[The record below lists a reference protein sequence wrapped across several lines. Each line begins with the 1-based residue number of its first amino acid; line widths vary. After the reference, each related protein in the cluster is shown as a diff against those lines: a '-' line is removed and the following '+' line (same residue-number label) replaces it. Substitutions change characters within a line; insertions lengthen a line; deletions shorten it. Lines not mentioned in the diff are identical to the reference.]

1 MAQDGLYTSTADAQ
15 HSTRLSAERV
25 RFMYRMS
32 GFGTVAA
39 TAVAA
44 LVGLYF
50 WTQKESAVALALVIY
65 FALIAL
71 ARAVVFL
78 QYRKADDVETNPD
91 SWILAA
97 TITMAF
103 SGLGWGAMSW
113 FLFDLDLP
121 SSALIVSV
129 VATSMIVSGILL
141 LAPFTRLMVA
151 FALPSAA
158 PLLIKLATS
167 NEMAF
172 WVTAAA
178 FVLVLGAVYL
188 SALRLQSGLRQ
199 SLHHALENRRLAK
212 VMAQSKDELE
222 NLNEEL
228 SSNIDRRAR
237 IEEEVRQAK
246 RAAEA
251 AVMAK
256 DEFLATMSHEIRT
269 PLNGILPI
277 LDILRSTELNETQK
291 DYLNT
296 AFQSS
301 KHLLSIIDD
310 ILDYSK
316 IEAGKLE
323 LETVGMNLRE
333 LLDSVLRLM
342 NSSARKKGLDLRVRI
357 EPGVRIALRGD
368 PVRLRQVLTNLVS
381 NAIKFTD
388 QGQVEV
394 TVSNRSETREQTEL
408 LFAVKDTGIG
418 MDKATSDRLFRP
430 FSQADASTTRTYG
443 GSGLGLAIC
452 KRLVELMGGRIGV
465 KSEPGSGSVFWFSIH
480 LKKSVGDI
488 QADRKSLQDARILL
502 GCGDEALR
510 QRVGTFFEGWGSG
523 VTVASNL
530 REVAAKI
537 KDSLTLGGTWAYD
550 VMVLDAPSLG
560 NQSAELIRRIR
571 RDSRFN
577 TMNILVLNRDGI
589 LPEPLADFEDIA
601 AADRSSAQGQFH
613 EAIETLLQGGEEIE
627 RPPTLGGED
636 IGYGDTYE
644 AEEEEPTSA
653 PPAAAKAEDSKPGGR
668 VLLVE
673 DNPVNLHVAQKLL
686 SLIGVEHDV
695 AKNGKEAI
703 RQLHENNYNAVLM
716 DCMMPVMDGYSATR
730 EWRKFESEKDRERV
744 PILAMTANAMAG
756 DRQKCLDAGMDD
768 YMAKPLN
775 RQLLE
780 QMLKRWLTEPAAP
793 QLDPEEVATPDAAP
807 ITEQSDDELPPGVA
821 VLRPRQKAAAQKS
834 VLDRQVLNDL
844 IDIMGDEYVDLIE
857 VYLEDTP
864 NCIGQLAEAADADD
878 IDGLIAPAHSLKS
891 TSANLGAIGLS
902 ELAKAVEHGAREGTI
917 GDVAQK
923 LKAIQSEFDQ
933 VAAELQDI
941 KAS

>member
-1 MAQDGLYTSTADAQ
+1 MAQDGLFTSTADDQ
-15 HSTRLSAERV
+15 HDKRLMAERV
-25 RFMYRMS
+25 RFMYRMA
-32 GFGTVAA
+32 GFGTIAA

-44 LVGLYF
+44 LVGIYF
-50 WTQKESAVALALVIY
+50 WSTQDSALALSLVIY
-65 FALIAL
+65 FAIIA
-71 ARAVVFL
+71 AVRSVVYV
-78 QYRKADDVETNPD
+78 QYRKADDIDTNPE
-91 SWILAA
+91 SWVLAA
-97 TITMAF
+97 TVTMAF
-103 SGLGWGAMSW
+103 SGIGWGAMSW
-113 FLFDLDLP
+113 LLFDLQQP
-121 SSALIVSV
+121 NSALIISV

-141 LAPFTRLMVA
+141 LSPFTRLMVA

-167 NEMAF
+167 GE
-172 WVTAAA
+172 TAHWITAGA
-178 FVLVLGAVYL
+178 FVLVVGAVYL

-212 VMAQSKDELE
+212 VMTQSKSELE
-222 NLNEEL
+222 SLNEEL
-228 SSNIDRRAR
+228 SSNIDRRAK

-246 RAAEA
+246 RAAES

-323 LETVGMNLRE
+323 LEQVGLNLRE
-333 LLDSVLRLM
+333 LLDSVVRLM
-342 NSSARKKGLDLRVRI
+342 NSSARKKSLDLRVKL

-388 QGQVEV
+388 SGHVEV
-394 TVSNRSETREQTEL
+394 TVSNRSESRDQTEL

-488 QADRKSLQDARILL
+488 QADRKDLQDARILL

-510 QRVGTFFEGWGSG
+510 QRLGTFFQGWGSG
-523 VTVASNL
+523 TTVANNL
-530 REVAAKI
+530 REMATKI
-537 KDSLTLGGTWAYD
+537 KDSLTLGGTWAFD
-550 VMVLDAPSLG
+550 VMVVDAPSLG

-577 TMNILVLNRDGI
+577 AMNILVLNRDGI
-589 LPEPLADFEDIA
+589 LPEPLADFDDIDA
-601 AADRSSAQGQFH
+601 LDRSSAQGDFH
-613 EAIETLLQGGEEIE
+613 ETIELLLHGGEEAIE
-627 RPPTLGGED
+627 RPPTLGSND
-636 IGYGDTYE
+636 IGYGEDYY
-644 AEEEEPTSA
+644 EEEDDTSPSPVPTEPKGT
-653 PPAAAKAEDSKPGGR
+653 PTGR

-703 RQLHENNYNAVLM
+703 RQLTDNSYNAVLM
-716 DCMMPVMDGYSATR
+716 DCMMPVMDGYSATKQ
-730 EWRKFESEKDRERV
+730 WRQHESDNNQTRI

-780 QMLKRWLTEPAAP
+780 QMLNRWLTESAAP
-793 QLDPEEVATPDAAP
+793 QLIDPEQEAPAQPPMSAT
-807 ITEQSDDELPPGVA
+807 DDLPPEVA
-821 VLRPRQKAAAQKS
+821 VLRPKSRQPIAKS
-834 VLDRQVLNDL
+834 VLDRQVLDDL
-844 IDIMGDEYVDLIE
+844 IDIMGDEYVDLID

-864 NCIGQLAEAADADD
+864 NCIGQLSEAADADD
-878 IDGLIAPAHSLKS
+878 MDGLIAPAHSLKS
-891 TSANLGAIGLS
+891 TSANSGAIGLS
-902 ELAKAVEHGAREGTI
+902 ELAKSVEHGAREGTI
-917 GDVAQK
+917 GDVGQK
-923 LKAIQSEFDQ
+923 LKDIQSEFDQ
-933 VAAELQDI
+933 VAAELQNI

>member
-1 MAQDGLYTSTADAQ
+1 MAQDGLYTSTADDQ
-15 HSTRLSAERV
+15 HSKRLSAERV

-32 GFGTVAA
+32 GFGTFAA

-50 WTQKESAVALALVIY
+50 WIVKDSGVALALVAY
-65 FALIAL
+65 FLLIAV
-71 ARAVVFL
+71 ARVVIYL
-78 QYRKADDVETNPD
+78 QYRKAEDIDTNPD

-97 TITMAF
+97 TITMAA
-103 SGLGWGAMSW
+103 SGLGWGAMAW
-113 FLFDLDLP
+113 LLFDLDLP
-121 SSALIVSV
+121 NSALIVSV
-129 VATSMIVSGILL
+129 VTTSMIVSGILL
-141 LAPFTRLMVA
+141 LAPFSRLMVA

-167 NEMAF
+167 GDTAH
-172 WVTAAA
+172 WITAAA
-178 FVLVLGAVYL
+178 FVLVIGAVYL

-199 SLHHALENRRLAK
+199 SLHHALENRRLAR
-212 VMAQSKDELE
+212 VMTQSKSELE
-222 NLNEEL
+222 SLNEEL
-228 SSNIDRRAR
+228 SNNIDRRAR

-246 RAAEA
+246 RAAES

-323 LETVGMNLRE
+323 LEQVGLNLRE
-333 LLDSVLRLM
+333 LLDSVVRLM
-342 NSSARKKGLDLRVRI
+342 NSSARKKGLELRVRL

-388 QGQVEV
+388 SGHVEV
-394 TVSNRSETREQTEL
+394 TVSNRSETRDQTEL
-408 LFAVKDTGIG
+408 LFAIKDTGIG

-465 KSEPGSGSVFWFSIH
+465 KSEPGSGSVFWFSIK
-480 LKKSVGDI
+480 LKKSLGDI
-488 QADRKSLQDARILL
+488 QADRKNLQDARILL

-510 QRVGTFFEGWGSG
+510 QRLGTFFEGWGSG
-523 VTVASNL
+523 TTLAPNL
-530 REVAAKI
+530 REMAAKI

-550 VMVLDAPSLG
+550 VMVVDSPTLG

-589 LPEPLADFEDIA
+589 LPEPLADFNDIDA
-601 AADRSSAQGQFH
+601 LDRSSAQGQFH
-613 EAIETLLQGGEEIE
+613 EAIEALLNGGEEANE
-627 RPPTLGGED
+627 RPPTLSTDGM
-636 IGYGDTYE
+636 GYGDDYYE
-644 AEEEEPTSA
+644 EDNDPAPLPAAEPTG
-653 PPAAAKAEDSKPGGR
+653 KPSGR

-695 AKNGKEAI
+695 AKNGKEAL
-703 RQLHENNYNAVLM
+703 RQLHENHYNAVLM
-716 DCMMPVMDGYSATR
+716 DCMMPVMDGYSATKQ
-730 EWRKFESEKDRERV
+730 WRKHESESNNERV

-780 QMLKRWLTEPAAP
+780 QMLNRWLAAAAAP
-793 QLDPEEVATPDAAP
+793 QLVDPV
-807 ITEQSDDELPPGVA
+807 DDEDGHYEHSENDSVQDDLPPEVA
-821 VLRPRQKAAAQKS
+821 VLRPRSRARGVKS
-834 VLDRQVLNDL
+834 VLDRQVLDDL

-864 NCIGQLAEAADADD
+864 NCIGQLVDAADADD

-902 ELAKAVEHGAREGTI
+902 ELAKSVEHGAREGTI
-917 GDVAQK
+917 SDVAQK
-923 LKAIQSEFDQ
+923 LREIQSEFDQ

>member
-1 MAQDGLYTSTADAQ
+1 MAQDGFVQSTAAADQ
-15 HSTRLSAERV
+15 TTRLSAERV

-32 GFGTVAA
+32 GFATVAA

-44 LVGLYF
+44 LVGGYF
-50 WTQKESAVALALVIY
+50 WTAHNSTIALGLAIYFVLIAVGRALVY
-65 FALIAL
+65 
-71 ARAVVFL
+71 L
-78 QYRKADDVETNPD
+78 QYRKGGIDENPD
-91 SWILAA
+91 PWILAA
-97 TITMAF
+97 TVTMAL
-103 SGLGWGAMSW
+103 SGLGWGAMAW
-113 FLFDLDLP
+113 FLFSVALP
-121 SSALIVSV
+121 DSALIVSV
-129 VATSMIVSGILL
+129 VSASMVMSGLLL
-141 LAPFTRLMVA
+141 LAPFSRLMVA
-151 FALPSAA
+151 FSLPAAA

-167 NEMAF
+167 GDTAH
-172 WVTAAA
+172 WVTAIAY
-178 FVLVLGAVYL
+178 VVVLGAVYL
-188 SALRLQSGLRQ
+188 AALRLQTGLSQ
-199 SLHHALENRRLAK
+199 SLRHALDNKRLAK
-212 VMAQSKDELE
+212 VMAQSKNELE

-237 IEEEVRQAK
+237 IEEELRQAK

-277 LDILRSTELNETQK
+277 LDILRSTELNDTQK

-323 LETVGMNLRE
+323 LETVGLNLRE
-333 LLDSVLRLM
+333 LLDSVVRLM
-342 NSSARKKGLDLRVRI
+342 SSSARKKGLDLNVRV

-368 PVRLRQVLTNLVS
+368 PVRMRQILTNLVS

-388 QGQVEV
+388 QGSVEV
-394 TVSNRSETREQTEL
+394 TVSNRSETRDQTEL

-418 MDKATSDRLFRP
+418 MDKATADRLFKP

-480 LKKSVGDI
+480 LKKSLGDI
-488 QADRKSLQDARILL
+488 QADRKNLQDARILL
-502 GCGDEALR
+502 GCGDEGLR
-510 QRVGTFFEGWGSG
+510 QRLGVFFEGWGSG
-523 VTVASNL
+523 TASAANL
-530 REVAAKI
+530 RQVAAKI
-537 KDSLTLGGTWAYD
+537 KDSLTLGGTWAFD
-550 VMVLDAPSLG
+550 VMVLDTPSLG
-560 NQSAELIRRIR
+560 AQAPELIRRIR
-571 RDSRFN
+571 RDARFN
-577 TMNILVLNRDGI
+577 SMSILVLNRDGM
-589 LPEPLADFEDIA
+589 LPEPLAGFKDIDA
-601 AADRSSAQGQFH
+601 VDRNSAQGQFH
-613 EAIETLLQGGEEIE
+613 EAIESLLHGGEELE
-627 RPPTLGGED
+627 RPPKLGSDVLDYGVDDTL
-636 IGYGDTYE
+636 
-644 AEEEEPTSA
+644 EEEEAAPQASA
-653 PPAAAKAEDSKPGGR
+653 APETAAEDSGASR

-686 SLIGVEHDV
+686 ALIGVDHDV

-703 RQLHENNYNAVLM
+703 RQLHENSYNAVLM
-716 DCMMPVMDGYSATR
+716 DCMMPVMDGYSATQ
-730 EWRKFESEKDRERV
+730 EWRRIESEKGSERV

-775 RQLLE
+775 KQLLE
-780 QMLKRWLTEPAAP
+780 QMLKRWLSAAPAP
-793 QLDPEEVATPDAAP
+793 QLDVMDEPPAAARAAAE
-807 ITEQSDDELPPGVA
+807 TQELPPEVA
-821 VLRPRQKAAAQKS
+821 VLRPRTRSAGKS
-834 VLDRQVLNDL
+834 VLDRQVLDDL

-864 NCIGQLAEAADADD
+864 NCIGLMNEAAGDDD

-891 TSANLGAIGLS
+891 TSANLGAMGLS
-902 ELAKAVEHGAREGTI
+902 EMAKAIEFGAREGNLS
-917 GDVAQK
+917 DVAQK
-923 LKAIQSEFDQ
+923 IAAIESEFEQ
-933 VAAELQDI
+933 VASELQQI
-941 KAS
+941 KTAS